1 MVIQIV
7 AFVLPLAKSWT
18 RLKPQIPEIV
28 IWEKIEQSWL
38 LSRCVLLPTS
48 LVSEWYVIFLNLDSL
63 LIIYYR
69 TNKSEVLLFLKVKS
83 LQLRNWPSSNFCKK
97 HTKKSLFV
105 LNLNTVL
112 GISSGDLLIWRYF
125 EFWSSN
131 ICCCLLSVPQ
141 NQFKT

>member
-38 LSRCVLLPTS
+38 LSRCVLLSTS

-83 LQLRNWPSSNFCKK
+83 LQLRIYWPSSNFCKK
-97 HTKKSLFV
+97 PTHQKIFCWFWIWIKYECLSNVLFSGIKNETT
-105 LNLNTVL
+105 NLQIL
-112 GISSGDLLIWRYF
+112 
-125 EFWSSN
+125 FWQ
-131 ICCCLLSVPQ
+131 I
-141 NQFKT
+141 

>member
-1 MVIQIV
+1 MFHQSKSRFWLRILYQMVIQIV

-48 LVSEWYVIFLNLDSL
+48 LVSEWYVIFPNLDSL

-83 LQLRNWPSSNFCKK
+83 LQLRNRPSSNFCKK
-97 HTKKSLFV
+97 HTPKNPFV
-105 LNLNTVL
+105 C
-112 GISSGDLLIWRYF
+112 F
-125 EFWSSN
+125 EFESRSRSEANDLAPFWGDWS
-131 ICCCLLSVPQ
+131 
-141 NQFKT
+141 

>member
-1 MVIQIV
+1 MYKTRENTLLNLSNQMVIQIV

-38 LSRCVLLPTS
+38 LSRCVLLSTS
-48 LVSEWYVIFLNLDSL
+48 LVSEWYVIFPNLDSP

-83 LQLRNWPSSNFCKK
+83 LQLRNCDLRRIFVKNT
-97 HTKKSLFV
+97 HTKKSFCLFW
-105 LNLNTVL
+105 
-112 GISSGDLLIWRYF
+112 IWIKYKCL
-125 EFWSSN
+125 SN
-131 ICCCLLSVPQ
+131 V
-141 NQFKT
+141 FVA